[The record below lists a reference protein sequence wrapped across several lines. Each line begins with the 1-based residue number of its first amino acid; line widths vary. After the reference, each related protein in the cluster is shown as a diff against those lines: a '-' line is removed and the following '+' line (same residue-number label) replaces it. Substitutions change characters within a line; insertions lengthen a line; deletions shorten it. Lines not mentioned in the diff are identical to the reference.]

1 MATFFQNLFKKPGE
15 SVLGVDVGSSSIKIV
30 QMRKRKGRA
39 ILETYGEIALGPY
52 GNFAIGQ
59 VTNLPPERIAE
70 ALKDVMKE
78 SNVTTLQ
85 SGVSIP
91 FKSSLVSLIEL
102 PAMPEKQLREM
113 IPLEARKYIPVPISE
128 VTLDWWVVP
137 TEHDSTLDFV
147 ESDDDQ
153 TRLKQAE
160 LRKAQVLLVSI
171 HNEVLN
177 TYNTFVQTAGLQA
190 DFFEIEMFSAT
201 RSLLAGE
208 TEPVMIFDFGASSA
222 KIYVI
227 ERGIVKFSHIIN
239 KGSQDITMSI
249 SKGMN
254 ISFDEAERI
263 KRNLGTGVVQNE
275 KDVYEIISLPLD
287 YIFSEASSMVL
298 SFQKRFNK
306 TISKVILTGG
316 GSGMKGVLDL
326 AKANFQTEVIMGDPF
341 AKVETP
347 AFLEDV
353 LKSTGLEFAVAIGI
367 ALRKLQEL
375 P

>member
-1 MATFFQNLFKKPGE
+1 MANFFQNLFKKPGE

-52 GNFAIGQ
+52 GSFAIGQ
-59 VTNLPPERIAE
+59 VTNLPPDKIAE

-102 PAMPEKQLREM
+102 PIMPEKQLREM

-137 TEHDSTLDFV
+137 TEHDATLDFV

-153 TRLKQAE
+153 TRLKQAQ

-177 TYNTFVQTAGLQA
+177 TYNTFVQSAGLQA

-208 TEPVMIFDFGASSA
+208 TEPVMIFDLGASSA

-326 AKANFQTEVIMGDPF
+326 AKANFQTEVVMGDPF

-353 LKSTGLEFAVAIGI
+353 LKATGLEFAVAIGI

>member
-1 MATFFQNLFKKPGE
+1 MANFFQNLFKKPGE
-15 SVLGVDVGSSSIKIV
+15 SVLGIDVGSSSIKIV

-52 GNFAIGQ
+52 ANFAIGQ

-102 PAMPEKQLREM
+102 PVMPEKQLREM

-201 RSLLAGE
+201 RSLLSGE

-227 ERGIVKFSHIIN
+227 ERGVVKFSHIIN
-239 KGSQDITMSI
+239 KGSQDITLSI

-254 ISFDEAERI
+254 VSFDEAERI

-316 GSGMKGVLDL
+316 GAGMRGVLDL
-326 AKANFQTEVIMGDPF
+326 AKANFQTEVMMGDPF
-341 AKVETP
+341 SKVETP

-353 LKSTGLEFAVAIGI
+353 LKATGLEFAVAIGI